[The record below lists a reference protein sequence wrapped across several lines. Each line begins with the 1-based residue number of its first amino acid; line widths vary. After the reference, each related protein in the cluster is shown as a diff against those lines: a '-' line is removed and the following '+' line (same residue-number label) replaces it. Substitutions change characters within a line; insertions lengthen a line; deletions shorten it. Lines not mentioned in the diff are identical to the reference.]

1 MTCIITLISV
11 HITHILSFK
20 KVSSLLRI
28 LEHWMQN
35 TNADLTVLNLKEK
48 RTLRLI
54 QVI

>member
-1 MTCIITLISV
+1 
-11 HITHILSFK
+11 
-20 KVSSLLRI
+20 
-28 LEHWMQN
+28 MQN